1 MPHYYN
7 RNNLLQLDIKN
18 QGCQSEQNLYLFIVF
33 IEFSSFANE
42 RLSEQEL
49 LQNDVIFTCEDIAR
63 SSLTNPESYER
74 EQTESG
80 IDDQGNK
87 GLLLYAPLLRRK
99 LFNVRDIHTVE
110 CYGTIG
116 DAKHDVTYKMFR

>member
-1 MPHYYN
+1 MNKTYIS
-7 RNNLLQLDIKN
+7 LLFLL
-18 QGCQSEQNLYLFIVF
+18 SFA
-33 IEFSSFANE
+33 SFANE

-63 SSLTNPESYER
+63 SSLTNPDSYER

-80 IDDQGNK
+80 VDDQGNK
-87 GLLLYAPLLRRK
+87 KVYYFTLHYSGVNS
-99 LFNVRDIHTVE
+99 FNVRDIHTVE